1 MFGNLLKGL
10 QDSFGGI
17 LGKASEGLSGIDTD
31 GILDKIKS
39 GAKTA
44 GRETTKMGLELWYVM
59 KAKETST
66 MDKVII
72 GGALAYQFL
81 PNDAIS
87 TKDYGVLG
95 TLDNALA
102 LGVAY
107 NRMKK
112 HVTPEIEAQV
122 EAQLNQ
128 WFAPKGS
135 PAAESTPE
143 LTVQPAPAEAPVEA
157 PAEPTAE

>member
-1 MFGNLLKGL
+1 MFDNILKGL
-10 QDSFGGI
+10 QGTLGGI
-17 LGKASEGLSGIDTD
+17 LGKTGNPLSGIDTD
-31 GILDKIKS
+31 NILDKIKG

-81 PNDAIS
+81 PNDVLS

-122 EAQLNQ
+122 EAQLAQ
-128 WFAPKGS
+128 WFAPKDA
-135 PAAESTPE
+135 PAAETTPE
-143 LTVQPAPAEAPVEA
+143 LTVQPAPVAEEVQ
-157 PAEPTAE
+157 EPTAE